1 MVRIFRTISTSLQS
15 ALLTVAG
22 KEDSGRGAGSTAG
35 TSTAFPARKT
45 TRSESMGERIQ
56 LLFVDDEE
64 EFVNYMTKRLQRHE
78 LEVHAYTNPVEALQK
93 TEGQTYD
100 VGLLDL
106 MMPEMDGEELLNRL
120 KERDPTMEIIILTG
134 HGSIES
140 AFRSAQVGAYEY
152 LLKPCDFDDLVGSI
166 NTAYGKR
173 IRALSETKAKQV
185 DELMGRAEGM
195 QPLALLERL
204 KKIHHGI
211 AASMSAAAMAE
222 GGLPDAAGE
231 FMGEDIEKDK
241 E

>member
-1 MVRIFRTISTSLQS
+1 
-15 ALLTVAG
+15 
-22 KEDSGRGAGSTAG
+22 
-35 TSTAFPARKT
+35 
-45 TRSESMGERIQ
+45 MGEKIQ

-64 EFVNYMTKRLQRHE
+64 EFVNYMAKRLKRHE
-78 LEVHAYTNPVEALQK
+78 LEVHAYTNPLDALEK

-152 LLKPCDFDDLVGSI
+152 LLKPCDFDDLVSSI
-166 NTAYGKR
+166 NKAYAKR
-173 IRALSETKAKQV
+173 VRALSDAKAKQV
-185 DELMGRAEGM
+185 DELMGRAEEM
-195 QPLALLERL
+195 RPLALLERL
-204 KKIHHGI
+204 KKIRHGI
-211 AASMSAAAMAE
+211 ETYMSAAALAE
-222 GGLPDAAGE
+222 GGLPDAARE
-231 FMGEDIEKDK
+231 FMAEELEKDK